1 MSRNIYVTL
10 GCKIQ
15 AINLACPQCLQKV
28 KPQGLYT
35 LHKVTISVS
44 KSFIT
49 ILFWHFIFSLSL
61 CQIWVLVAS
70 HGSYLFLF
78 VASHGFSLCQL
89 LLILWLKVENYVYL
103 SAFQKSVPKVHKIS
117 PSILLPHDSPPIYGN
132 AISKMHCFGL
142 VSFCKYYAVSHC
154 IRTFISLS
162 SLSSIFSFFTV
173 STFLTF
179 P

>member
-35 LHKVTISVS
+35 LNKVHISVS
-44 KSFIT
+44 KSFII

-103 SAFQKSVPKVHKIS
+103 SAFQKSIPKVHKIS
-117 PSILLPHDSPPIYGN
+117 RENLKSGIE
-132 AISKMHCFGL
+132 
-142 VSFCKYYAVSHC
+142 
-154 IRTFISLS
+154 IRTRPDLKFCNWKIE
-162 SLSSIFSFFTV
+162 IRTCPDFEFCNWKIKIRTC
-173 STFLTF
+173 